1 MFFCYYLIVYYSL
14 ILILRGAFMDLSS
27 LIQKN
32 NTKIIFVILDGLGGL
47 PINGKTELEMAN
59 KPNLDSLARV
69 SACGLHIPVDYGITP
84 GSGPGH
90 FGVFGYDPLQYEIG
104 RGVLEALGLDIELQ
118 KTDVALRCNYATI
131 KNGLIVDR
139 RAGRIPTEKNIELT
153 NMLSENIKEIDG
165 VKIILKPGKEHRFC
179 LVMRF
184 SKNITEKQAM
194 VTDTDPQK
202 EGKPPA
208 EPIALNK
215 ESIEVAEIAKKF
227 IKKAEEILKNEEKA
241 NYVLLR
247 GFSALPDIPSFEQK
261 YGLKACSIA
270 VYPMYRGITKLLG
283 MDILPVEGDIKEEME
298 LLKKVY
304 KDYDFVFLHIKKID
318 SFGEDGNF
326 EGKIKKIEEFDSFI
340 PEILSLNP
348 DTLVITGDHST
359 PCLLKTHSWHPVPLL
374 IKSPYVF
381 GATVNS
387 FTERECLK
395 GELGIIHATSIMP
408 LVLANTLRLRKFG
421 A

>member
-1 MFFCYYLIVYYSL
+1 
-14 ILILRGAFMDLSS
+14 MDLSA

-32 NTKIIFVILDGLGGL
+32 STKIIFIILDGLGGL
-47 PINGKTELEMAN
+47 PIDGKTELERAN
-59 KPNLDSLARV
+59 KPNLDNLAKI
-69 SACGLHIPVDYGITP
+69 SACGLHLPVDYGITP

-90 FGVFGYDPLQYEIG
+90 FGVFGYDPLKYEIG

-118 KTDVALRCNYATI
+118 KTDVAIRCNYAT
-131 KNGLIVDR
+131 KKDGLIVDR
-139 RAGRIPTEKNIELT
+139 RAGRIATEKNIELT
-153 NMLSENIKEIDG
+153 SRLSKYINEIDG

-184 SKNITEKQAM
+184 PKEIREKEAW
-194 VTDTDPQK
+194 VKDTDPQK
-202 EGKPPA
+202 EGKQPLDPV
-208 EPIALNK
+208 PLNS
-215 ESIEVAEIAKKF
+215 ESLEVAEVAKKF
-227 IKKAEEILKNEEKA
+227 IQKAEEILKNEEKA
-241 NYVLLR
+241 NFVLLR
-247 GFSALPDIPSFEQK
+247 GFSALPEIPSFEQK

-283 MDILPVEGDIKEEME
+283 MDTVPVEGDIEEEVE

-304 KDYDFVFLHIKKID
+304 KDYDFLFFHVKKVD

-326 EGKIKKIEEFDSFI
+326 EGKVKKIEEFDRFL

-348 DTLVITGDHST
+348 DALVITGDHST
-359 PCLLKTHSWHPVPLL
+359 PCILKAHSWHPVPLL
-374 IKSPYVF
+374 IKSPYVL
-381 GATVNS
+381 GGMVNS

-395 GELGIIHATSIMP
+395 GELGIIHSLSIMP

>member
-1 MFFCYYLIVYYSL
+1 
-14 ILILRGAFMDLSS
+14 MDISS

-32 NTKIIFVILDGLGGL
+32 DTKIVFILLDGIGGL
-47 PINGKTELEMAN
+47 PINGKTELEAAN
-59 KPNLDSLARV
+59 KPNLDSIARA
-69 SACGLHIPVDYGITP
+69 SACGLHIPVAHGITP

-90 FGVFGYDPLQYEIG
+90 FGVFGYDPTKYEIG
-104 RGVLEALGLDIELQ
+104 RGVLEALGLGIELQ

-131 KNGLIVDR
+131 KDGIITDR

-153 NMLSENIKEIDG
+153 KMLSEKIKEIDN
-165 VKIILKPGKEHRFC
+165 VKIILKSGKEHRFC

-184 SKNITEKQAM
+184 PENITEKHAM
-194 VTDTDPQK
+194 VQDTDPQK
-202 EGKPPA
+202 EGKPPE
-208 EPIALNK
+208 EPIPLTEQAHK
-215 ESIEVAEIAKKF
+215 VAEIAKKF
-227 IKKAEEILKNEEKA
+227 VEKAKEILKNEEKA

-247 GFSALPDIPSFEQK
+247 GFSTLPDIPSFEQK
-261 YGLKACSIA
+261 YGLKAFSIA

-283 MDILPVEGDIKEEME
+283 METQPLEGDIKEELE

-304 KDYDFVFLHIKKID
+304 KEYDFIFLHIKKTD

-326 EGKIKKIEEFDSFI
+326 EGKVKKIEEFDQYL

-348 DTLVITGDHST
+348 DVMVITGDHST
-359 PCLLKTHSWHPVPLL
+359 PSLLRSHSWHPVPLL
-374 IKSPYVF
+374 IKSPYVL
-381 GATVNS
+381 GGTVNS

-395 GELGIIHATSIMP
+395 GELGIIPSVSIMP
-408 LVLANTLRLRKFG
+408 LVLANSLRLRKFG

>member
-1 MFFCYYLIVYYSL
+1 
-14 ILILRGAFMDLSS
+14 MDISS
-27 LIQKN
+27 LVQRN
-32 NTKIIFVILDGLGGL
+32 NTKIVFIILDGVGGL
-47 PINGKTELEMAN
+47 PVNGKTELEAAN
-59 KPNLDSLARV
+59 KPNLDALSRI
-69 SACGLHIPVDYGITP
+69 SACGLHIPVAHGITP

-90 FGVFGYDPLQYEIG
+90 FGVFGYDPIKYEIG
-104 RGVLEALGLDIELQ
+104 RGVLEALGVGIELK

-131 KNGLIVDR
+131 KNGIIIDR
-139 RAGRIPTEKNIELT
+139 RAGRIPTEKNVELT
-153 NMLSENIKEIDG
+153 ERLSNQIKEIDG

-179 LVMRF
+179 LVLRF
-184 SKNITEKQAM
+184 PENITEKEAV

-208 EPIALNK
+208 EPVPLNE
-215 ESIEVAEIAKKF
+215 ESRKVAEVAKKF
-227 IKKAEEILKNEEKA
+227 IEKAEEFLKNEERA

-247 GFSALPDIPSFEQK
+247 GFSALPHIPTFEEK

-270 VYPMYRGITKLLG
+270 VYPMYRGITRLLG
-283 MDILPVEGDIKEEME
+283 METIPVEGDIKEEVE

-304 KDYDFVFLHIKKID
+304 KDYDFLFVHIKKVD

-326 EGKIKKIEEFDSFI
+326 EGKVKKIEEFDSFL
-340 PEILSLNP
+340 PEIISLNP

-359 PCLLKTHSWHPVPLL
+359 PSLLKAHSWHPVPLL
-374 IKSPYVF
+374 INSPYVF
-381 GATVNS
+381 GGLVNA

-395 GELGIIHATSIMP
+395 GELGIIPATAIMP
-408 LVLANTLRLRKFG
+408 LVLANTLRLKKFG

>member
-1 MFFCYYLIVYYSL
+1 
-14 ILILRGAFMDLSS
+14 MDISS

-32 NTKIIFVILDGLGGL
+32 DRKIIFIILDGIGGL
-47 PINGKTELEMAN
+47 PVNGKTELEAAN
-59 KPNLDSLARV
+59 KPNLDALARV
-69 SACGLHIPVDYGITP
+69 SACGMHIPVAYGITP

-90 FGVFGYDPLQYEIG
+90 FGVFGYDPLKYEIG
-104 RGVLEALGLDIELQ
+104 RGVLEALGLGIELQ
-118 KTDVALRCNYATI
+118 KTDVALRCNYATLKDDI
-131 KNGLIVDR
+131 IVDR

-153 NMLSENIKEIDG
+153 EKLSEQIKEIDG

-184 SKNITEKQAM
+184 PKNITEKQAM

-208 EPIALNK
+208 QPIPLNE
-215 ESIEVAEIAKKF
+215 ESREVSEIAKKF
-227 IKKAEEILKNEEKA
+227 IERAREILKNEEKA

-247 GFSALPDIPSFEQK
+247 GFSALPHIPSFEEK

-270 VYPMYRGITKLLG
+270 VYPMYRGITRLLG
-283 MDILPVEGDIKEEME
+283 METLSVEGDIKEEVE
-298 LLKKVY
+298 TLKKIY
-304 KDYDFVFLHIKKID
+304 KDYDFVFVHIKKID

-326 EGKIKKIEEFDSFI
+326 EGKVKKIEEFDNYL
-340 PEILSLNP
+340 PEIVSLNP

-359 PCLLKTHSWHPVPLL
+359 PSLLKAHSWHPVPLL
-374 IKSPYVF
+374 INSPYVL
-381 GATVNS
+381 GGLVNG
-387 FTERECLK
+387 FTERECFK
-395 GELGIIHATSIMP
+395 GELGIIPATAIMP

>member
-1 MFFCYYLIVYYSL
+1 
-14 ILILRGAFMDLSS
+14 MDLSS

-32 NTKIIFVILDGLGGL
+32 NTKIVFIILDGVGGL
-47 PINGKTELEMAN
+47 PIDGKTELERAN

-90 FGVFGYDPLQYEIG
+90 FGVFGYDPLKYEIG
-104 RGVLEALGLDIELQ
+104 RGVLEALGVDIELQ
-118 KTDVALRCNYATI
+118 KTDVAIRCNYAT
-131 KNGLIVDR
+131 KKDGLIVDR
-139 RAGRIPTEKNIELT
+139 RAGRISTEKNIELT
-153 NMLSENIKEIDG
+153 KRLSENIDEIDG

-184 SKNITEKQAM
+184 KKEITEKHAM
-194 VTDTDPQK
+194 VKDTDPQK
-202 EGKPPA
+202 EGKPPF
-208 EPIALNK
+208 EPTPLNE
-215 ESIEVAEIAKKF
+215 ESLEVSEIAKKF
-227 IKKAEEILKNEEKA
+227 IRKAEEILKNEEKA

-283 MDILPVEGDIKEEME
+283 MDTIPVQGDIKEEVE
-298 LLKKVY
+298 ILKKVY
-304 KDYDFVFLHIKKID
+304 KDYDFIFLHVKKID

-326 EGKIKKIEEFDSFI
+326 EGKVKKIEEFDSFL

-348 DTLVITGDHST
+348 DALVITGDHST

-374 IKSPYVF
+374 IKSPYVL
-381 GATVNS
+381 GGTVNS

-395 GELGIIHATSIMP
+395 GEIGIIRSVSIMP

>member
-1 MFFCYYLIVYYSL
+1 
-14 ILILRGAFMDLSS
+14 MDLSS

-32 NTKIIFVILDGLGGL
+32 NTKIVFIILDGVGGL
-47 PINGKTELEMAN
+47 PIDGKTELERAN

-90 FGVFGYDPLQYEIG
+90 FGVFGYDPLKYEIG
-104 RGVLEALGLDIELQ
+104 RGVLEALGVDIELQ
-118 KTDVALRCNYATI
+118 KTDVAIRCNYAT
-131 KNGLIVDR
+131 KKDGLIVDR
-139 RAGRIPTEKNIELT
+139 RAGRISTEKNIELT
-153 NMLSENIKEIDG
+153 NRLSENIDEIDG

-184 SKNITEKQAM
+184 KKEITEKQAM
-194 VTDTDPQK
+194 VKDTDPQK
-202 EGKPPA
+202 EGKPPF
-208 EPIALNK
+208 EPTPLNE
-215 ESIEVAEIAKKF
+215 ESLEVSEIAKKF
-227 IKKAEEILKNEEKA
+227 IKKAEEILKNEERA

-283 MDILPVEGDIKEEME
+283 MDTISVEGDIKEQIEI
-298 LLKKVY
+298 LKKVY

-326 EGKIKKIEEFDSFI
+326 EGKVKKIEEFDSFI

-374 IKSPYVF
+374 IKSPYVL
-381 GATVNS
+381 GGTVNS

-395 GELGIIHATSIMP
+395 GEIGIIRSVSIMP